1 MKTLFQ
7 FLVISLLVIASL
19 SSCDNSIEGIDE
31 ILKSDTKIETAVS
44 RKINVNVIV
53 KDEYNSTLFYRV
65 EVFDKDP
72 TLPDFNM
79 ISVGVAR
86 ADMVMNI
93 DLMVLTNVKVL
104 YIQQIDPL
112 KNITMNAITID
123 ANTKSVS
130 CDFNTNTILVK

>member
-7 FLVISLLVIASL
+7 LLVISLLVIASL
-19 SSCDNSIEGIDE
+19 SSCDNSIEGVDE
-31 ILKSDTKIETAVS
+31 VLKSDSKIETAVS

-130 CDFNTNTILVK
+130 CDFNTNIILVK